1 MKLKIPSKY
10 LESDTQIF
18 RWDFH
23 ISHYFIFNLILIPQ
37 GSIRPCKRSV
47 SIIRIRTRSII
58 FPFSGTILIKSLIV
72 QPFLIHNNQRRLRI
86 LRRCFR
92 RIFCPLFTSRSLGP
106 FSAAIFIIQSSA
118 AIIPV
123 SICGTIYIIC
133 PGTILR
139 PNCDLFIR

>member
-92 RIFCPLFTSRSLGP
+92 RIFCPL
-106 FSAAIFIIQSSA
+106 IHQSQ
-118 AIIPV
+118 
-123 SICGTIYIIC
+123 
-133 PGTILR
+133 PGSILR
-139 PNCDLFIR
+139 RHFHNTVFRCHHTSFHLWHDIHNLPRNHPSPKL